1 MKYISSKN
9 YLLTKG
15 FGISTSVNTDK
26 SLKQTVNVSPCKIP
40 PSSVARLSTCDIL
53 QCMMCARRSL
63 KIFCKN
69 QGCFECKY
77 VCLDFFVLSFIYY
90 SLALQWFWYFL
101 KTLISTNQQRVEVN
115 KIPEEGNIW
124 MMINMI
130 KAFYG
135 VYVKFNIN
143 YCQLLKN

>member
-1 MKYISSKN
+1 MLLNFTLIEMSVFIQKAYNYNEGNTCISVPLYARTRAKYICMKYISSKN

-53 QCMMCARRSL
+53 QCMMCARRSR
-63 KIFCKN
+63 KIYCKN

-77 VCLDFFVLSFIYY
+77 VCLDFFVLFIVFH
-90 SLALQWFWYFL
+90 LLFL
-101 KTLISTNQQRVEVN
+101 STAVVLIF
-115 KIPEEGNIW
+115 P
-124 MMINMI
+124 
-130 KAFYG
+130 
-135 VYVKFNIN
+135 
-143 YCQLLKN
+143 